1 MTRTR
6 HNTTQGA
13 GRVALVGAGP
23 GDPDLLTLKAARLLG
38 QADVVL
44 YDHLVH
50 DDILGLCPPS
60 ARKIFV
66 GKIPGGQRTAQPEIN
81 RLLVEHARR
90 ADLVVR
96 LKGGDPFVF
105 GRGSEE
111 ALELVAHGIDYEVVP
126 GISSCIAVPERALI
140 PVTHRKITTHFSVVT
155 GMASRGGELE
165 LRRTWFR
172 LGQAGGTLVVLMG
185 VGQLEEI
192 VAALL
197 EAGRLPDTPAAL
209 VQEGTTQGQRVVR
222 ATLATLAA
230 TARAHRIASPATI
243 VIGEV
248 VGLRDELRGVTQAAR
263 PQALLEDYVAAA
275 VAVAG

>member
-1 MTRTR
+1 
-6 HNTTQGA
+6 
-13 GRVALVGAGP
+13 VALVGAGP
-23 GDPDLLTLKAARLLG
+23 GDPELLTLKAARLLG

-50 DDILGLCPPS
+50 DDILGLCRPG

-66 GKIPGGQRTAQPEIN
+66 GKIPGGQRTTQAEIN
-81 RLLVEHARR
+81 RLLVEHARTSS
-90 ADLVVR
+90 LVVR

-111 ALELVAHGIDYEVVP
+111 ALELVAHGVDYEVVP

-140 PVTHRKITTHFSVVT
+140 PVTHRKVTTHFSVVT
-155 GMASRGGELE
+155 GMASKGGRDE

-185 VGQLEEI
+185 VGRLEEI
-192 VAALL
+192 VATLL
-197 EAGRLPDTPAAL
+197 DAGRCADTPAAI
-209 VQEGTTQGQRVVR
+209 VQEGTTEGQRVVQ
-222 ATLATLAA
+222 ATLSTLPAI
-230 TARAHRIASPATI
+230 ARAEQVASPATI

-248 VGLRDELRGVTQAAR
+248 VGLRDELRGVVGAAHA
-263 PQALLEDYVAAA
+263 PALIEDHVAAA
-275 VAVAG
+275 VAIAG